1 MDKLTHS
8 ANYFLTRDGEFAV
21 NAIREI
27 SRLRRDRLLLSNPNS
42 SSSVIRAHDLDL
54 AMLRA
59 SLGTA
64 AEADRALEHLSWSM
78 PAGPLRPLSRPAEDD
93 GTIRGLFSPALL
105 GTPIS
110 LSAEVKWPLDLFM
123 TPPAVQAY
131 GDMHAYL
138 YAIRDA
144 HMRVLECWS
153 ALSGAQRRRRQYTGI
168 DEGGAGAE
176 RDERVRLAR
185 QAWGTVRA
193 MLFFL
198 DQLLGHF
205 MTDIVGVQH
214 KRLLEQI
221 RPHVPAP
228 APVHARARG
237 LSNVRASTPTPGTP
251 RNPRPRPSTP
261 GLGTPGLAPDA
272 PAYLDFLTLRQM
284 HARHLAFLRE
294 GLFIAERDSAQ
305 LIRDILDTC
314 KRFAG
319 LVERWGGDVLPEL
332 LLDDSNDR
340 VSERARAVAEISD
353 SLHEQMGEF
362 FRLLLESQSPTEKEA
377 GGGGAS
383 MTRGSLT
390 RASTSRA
397 RVTQIMAVN
406 SGGDA
411 EGDGLMARHVEQLLL
426 RLDFNGVLTQWQEG
440 RDENVLPPRDLP

>member
-1 MDKLTHS
+1 M
-8 ANYFLTRDGEFAV
+8 

-27 SRLRRDRLLLSNPNS
+27 GRLRRDRLLLSNPNS

-110 LSAEVKWPLDLFM
+110 LTAEVKWPLDLFM

-138 YAIRDA
+138 YAIRDT
-144 HMRVLECWS
+144 HLRVLECWS
-153 ALSGAQRRRRQYTGI
+153 ALSGAQRRRRQYTGV
-168 DEGGAGAE
+168 DEGGAGEE
-176 RDERVRLAR
+176 RDERVKLAR

-198 DQLLGHF
+198 DQVLGHF

-221 RPHVPAP
+221 RPHVPSSQP
-228 APVHARARG
+228 QHARRFSTARAG
-237 LSNVRASTPTPGTP
+237 TPTPGTP
-251 RNPRPRPSTP
+251 RQPRPRPSTP
-261 GLGTPGLAPDA
+261 GLGTPGLAPGA
-272 PAYLDFLTLRQM
+272 AEKGYLDFLTLRQM

-294 GLFIAERDSAQ
+294 GLFIAERESAQ

-332 LLDDSNDR
+332 LLDDSNDQ
-340 VSERARAVAEISD
+340 VSERARAVSEISD
-353 SLHEQMGEF
+353 TLHEQIGEF
-362 FRLLLESQSPTEKEA
+362 FRLLLESQTPSAGQE
-377 GGGGAS
+377 GGGS
-383 MTRGSLT
+383 MTRGGGSMT

-406 SGGDA
+406 SGQDA

-440 RDENVLPPRDLP
+440 REENVLPPREL